1 MLKKIITPSVSQRQA
16 IFLPQIPQESMPVK
30 NANSSTTSN
39 CSFSASISNETGWQ
53 LNWINLFDDERK
65 KAQTTLANERDTIK
79 CQEETIKQLRGQIA
93 MKEDR
98 LVELKNKCRQ
108 QREKMSELKHLCKTS
123 HKSIVV
129 SNDASTGMVT
139 YEFNNS
145 ATQTDQISIV
155 ETLPSIQTIKPLPAT
170 PIVIQMPNLQDLTAA
185 ETLIELQHSAKLHN
199 QVSTSS
205 HKPIAVLK
213 DAGAQMISRE
223 FDDSGIQSDEIPII
237 ETLPSIQAIDPLQN
251 TTTAAKSTSQRFT
264 SVEAMF
270 DHPYAIQQNH
280 KSPAK
285 KSSSSQLY
293 KCKSC
298 PYFTPKKSS
307 MDDHR
312 NEFCTRSKANKNM
325 ECAVCKKKFTYRG
338 LRLHFNYYIKS
349 KHIALDGHSKYSRQD
364 HEIMLAEHKNLMKN
378 HV

>member
-1 MLKKIITPSVSQRQA
+1 M
-16 IFLPQIPQESMPVK
+16 
-30 NANSSTTSN
+30 
-39 CSFSASISNETGWQ
+39 
-53 LNWINLFDDERK
+53 NWINLFDDERK

-108 QREKMSELKHLCKTS
+108 QREKIEKLKHLCKTS

-155 ETLPSIQTIKPLPAT
+155 ETLPSIQTIKPFPAT

-270 DHPYAIQQNH
+270 DPYAIQQNH

-285 KSSSSQLY
+285 KGHLHNCTNVRVVHILHRKKVQWMTIGTNFVHDQKQTKIWNVQCVKRSSRTVDYGFISIIIL
-293 KCKSC
+293 
-298 PYFTPKKSS
+298 
-307 MDDHR
+307 
-312 NEFCTRSKANKNM
+312 KANIS
-325 ECAVCKKKFTYRG
+325 
-338 LRLHFNYYIKS
+338 L
-349 KHIALDGHSKYSRQD
+349 
-364 HEIMLAEHKNLMKN
+364 
-378 HV
+378 